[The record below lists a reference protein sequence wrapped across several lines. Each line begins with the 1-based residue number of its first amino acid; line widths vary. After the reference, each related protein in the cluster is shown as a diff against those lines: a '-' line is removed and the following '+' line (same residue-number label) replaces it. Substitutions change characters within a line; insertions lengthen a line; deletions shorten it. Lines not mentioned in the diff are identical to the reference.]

1 MVLHAGSVILCDVY
15 PVVQPIAVQAQ
26 ELIATELPAAGRQYC
41 WTELLPSAVTAVLEL
56 AIDQAEL
63 NSGSIDRLEDAARR
77 AARDW
82 VPLHECERAC
92 EIVLGCVC
100 KVLWETSEPGNCAVM
115 LGLSRWAA
123 DTLPDAL
130 AVLRAAYID
139 ELRRLSDRRREDDI
153 VIGMLLDGGDARA
166 VACAVGRPLPE
177 PCAVLAFTCADGGA
191 PGRGFSF
198 TTPPGGVLD
207 ALSDV
212 PGMLCAANWERSV
225 LVAIIGIPSAS
236 VGTSVRAV
244 KQLAERAV
252 DACESVYGHA
262 FVAGLAM
269 NDTAATVGQAA
280 REAVDISAILAGSD
294 RRSRVAFSEEITL
307 DILVGSHD
315 GLRQRLAE
323 RVADVAS
330 RPDLWATL
338 REFYQADLDRGRTA
352 RRLGVHRSTLD
363 YRLNRVEQLAGIS
376 PTSVQGI
383 LLFAT
388 ARAAR
393 CAASQGNDVEI
404 PRKVDHD
411 PFPDL
416 GHDRDARR
424 GEGPRRRLRE
434 ADHCASGIE
443 EHGAMTEVADDS
455 RSFLD

>member
-1 MVLHAGSVILCDVY
+1 MNLCAVY
-15 PVVQPIAVQAQ
+15 PGLQDIVPPIAAQAQ
-26 ELIATELPAAGRQYC
+26 ESIATNLPAAGRRYC
-41 WTELLPSAVTAVLEL
+41 WPELLPSAITAVLEL
-56 AIDQAEL
+56 AIAQAEL
-63 NSGSIDRLEDAARR
+63 NSGSRGRLEDAARR

-82 VPLHECERAC
+82 VPLHECERVC

-100 KVLWETSEPGNCAVM
+100 RVLWETSEPGNCTVM

-123 DTLPDAL
+123 DKLPAAL

-139 ELRRLSDRRREDDI
+139 EMRRLGGRRRDDDI
-153 VIGMLLDGGDARA
+153 VIGTLLDGGDAGA
-166 VACAVGRPLPE
+166 VACAAGRPIPE
-177 PCAVLAFTCADGGA
+177 PCAVLALTCADRRGPHG
-191 PGRGFSF
+191 PGQGFSF
-198 TTPPGGVLD
+198 TTPPGGVLE

-212 PGMLCAANWERSV
+212 PGMVCAANWERSV
-225 LVAIIGIPSAS
+225 LVAVIGIPLAS

-252 DACESVYGHA
+252 AACESAYGHA
-262 FVAGLAM
+262 FVAGLARS
-269 NDTAATVGQAA
+269 DTAATVGQAA
-280 REAVDISAILAGSD
+280 REAVDISAVLADSD
-294 RRSRVAFSEEITL
+294 RRCRVAFSEEITL

-330 RPDLWATL
+330 RPDLWETL

-388 ARAAR
+388 ARAAT
-393 CAASQGNDVEI
+393 AASEPAAVT
-404 PRKVDHD
+404 
-411 PFPDL
+411 
-416 GHDRDARR
+416 ARSR
-424 GEGPRRRLRE
+424 HSARMRRSL
-434 ADHCASGIE
+434 
-443 EHGAMTEVADDS
+443 
-455 RSFLD
+455 

>member
-1 MVLHAGSVILCDVY
+1 
-15 PVVQPIAVQAQ
+15 
-26 ELIATELPAAGRQYC
+26 
-41 WTELLPSAVTAVLEL
+41 
-56 AIDQAEL
+56 
-63 NSGSIDRLEDAARR
+63 
-77 AARDW
+77 
-82 VPLHECERAC
+82 LHECERAC

-100 KVLWETSEPGNCAVM
+100 KVLWETSEPGNCTVM
-115 LGLSRWAA
+115 LRLSRWAA
-123 DTLPDAL
+123 DKLPDAL

-139 ELRRLSDRRREDDI
+139 EMRRLGGRRRDDDI
-153 VIGMLLDGGDARA
+153 VIGTLLDGGDARA

-177 PCAVLAFTCADGGA
+177 PCAVLALTCADRRG
-191 PGRGFSF
+191 PGQGFSF

-225 LVAIIGIPSAS
+225 LVAVIGIPPAS

-244 KQLAERAV
+244 KQMAERAV

-280 REAVDISAILAGSD
+280 WEAIDISAILADSD
-294 RRSRVAFSEEITL
+294 RRCRVAFSEEITL

-330 RPDLWATL
+330 RPDLWETL
-338 REFYQADLDRGRTA
+338 RELYQADLDRGRTA

-388 ARAAR
+388 ARAAT
-393 CAASQGNDVEI
+393 AASEPAAVT
-404 PRKVDHD
+404 
-411 PFPDL
+411 
-416 GHDRDARR
+416 ARSR
-424 GEGPRRRLRE
+424 CTARMRRSL
-434 ADHCASGIE
+434 
-443 EHGAMTEVADDS
+443 
-455 RSFLD
+455 

>member
-1 MVLHAGSVILCDVY
+1 MLLHAGRVDLCTVY
-15 PVVQPIAVQAQ
+15 PIVEPIARQAE
-26 ELIATELPAAGRQYC
+26 ELIATSLAAAGRQYC
-41 WTELLPSAVTAVLEL
+41 WPELLPSAITAVLEL
-56 AIDQAEL
+56 AIAQAEL
-63 NSGSIDRLEDAARR
+63 DGGSRGRLADAARC

-82 VPLHECERAC
+82 VPLHECERVC

-100 KVLWETSEPGNCAVM
+100 KVLWETSEPGNCTVM
-115 LGLSRWAA
+115 LELSRWAA
-123 DTLPDAL
+123 DTLPAAL

-139 ELRRLSDRRREDDI
+139 EIRRLDGRRHDDDI
-153 VIGMLLDGGDARA
+153 VIGTLLDGGDAAA
-166 VACAVGRPLPE
+166 VAGAVGRRLPE
-177 PCAVLAFTCADGGA
+177 PCAVLALTCADGSG
-191 PGRGFSF
+191 PDQGFSF

-207 ALSDV
+207 VLSDV
-212 PGMLCAANWERSV
+212 PGMLCAPNWERSV
-225 LVAIIGIPSAS
+225 LAAVIGIPPAS

-252 DACESVYGHA
+252 DACESLYGHA

-280 REAVDISAILAGSD
+280 REAVDISAILACSD
-294 RRSRVAFSEEITL
+294 RRCRVAFSEEITL

-330 RPDLWATL
+330 RPDLWQTL
-338 REFYQADLDRGRTA
+338 RELYRADLDRGRTA

-388 ARAAR
+388 ARAAT
-393 CAASQGNDVEI
+393 AASQSAAVT
-404 PRKVDHD
+404 
-411 PFPDL
+411 
-416 GHDRDARR
+416 ARSR
-424 GEGPRRRLRE
+424 CTARMRR
-434 ADHCASGIE
+434 S
-443 EHGAMTEVADDS
+443 S
-455 RSFLD
+455 Q

>member
-1 MVLHAGSVILCDVY
+1 MLLHSGSVDLCAVY
-15 PVVQPIAVQAQ
+15 PGLQGIVQPIAAQAQ
-26 ELIATELPAAGRQYC
+26 ESIATNLPAAGRQYC
-41 WTELLPSAVTAVLEL
+41 WPELLPSAITAVLEL
-56 AIDQAEL
+56 AIAQAEL
-63 NSGSIDRLEDAARR
+63 NSGSRGRLEDAARR

-82 VPLHECERAC
+82 VPLYECERAC

-100 KVLWETSEPGNCAVM
+100 KVLWETSEPGNCAGM

-123 DTLPDAL
+123 DMLPDAL

-139 ELRRLSDRRREDDI
+139 EMRRLGGRRRDDNI

-177 PCAVLAFTCADGGA
+177 PCAVLALSCADRRG
-191 PGRGFSF
+191 PGQDFLF

-225 LVAIIGIPSAS
+225 LVAVIGIPPAS

-244 KQLAERAV
+244 KQMAERAV

-262 FVAGLAM
+262 FVAGLAL
-269 NDTAATVGQAA
+269 NDSAATVGQAA
-280 REAVDISAILAGSD
+280 WEAVDISAILADSD
-294 RRSRVAFSEEITL
+294 RRCRVAFSEEITL
-307 DILVGSHD
+307 DILIGSHD
-315 GLRQRLAE
+315 GVRQRLAE

-330 RPDLWATL
+330 RPELWETL
-338 REFYQADLDRGRTA
+338 REFYRADLDRGRTA

-383 LLFAT
+383 LLFAA
-388 ARAAR
+388 ARAAS
-393 CAASQGNDVEI
+393 AASEPAAVT
-404 PRKVDHD
+404 
-411 PFPDL
+411 
-416 GHDRDARR
+416 ARSR
-424 GEGPRRRLRE
+424 CTARMRRSL
-434 ADHCASGIE
+434 
-443 EHGAMTEVADDS
+443 
-455 RSFLD
+455 

>member
-1 MVLHAGSVILCDVY
+1 LQGI
-15 PVVQPIAVQAQ
+15 VQPIAVQAQ
-26 ELIATELPAAGRQYC
+26 ESIATNLPAAGRQYC
-41 WTELLPSAVTAVLEL
+41 WPELLPSAVTAVLEL
-56 AIDQAEL
+56 AIAQAEL
-63 NSGSIDRLEDAARR
+63 TSDSRGRLADAARR

-92 EIVLGCVC
+92 QIVLGCVC
-100 KVLWETSEPGNCAVM
+100 KVLWETSEPGNCTVM

-123 DTLPDAL
+123 DKLPDAL

-139 ELRRLSDRRREDDI
+139 EMRRLGGRRRDDDI
-153 VIGMLLDGGDARA
+153 VIGTLLDGGDARA

-177 PCAVLAFTCADGGA
+177 PCAVLALTCADR
-191 PGRGFSF
+191 RGFSF

-212 PGMLCAANWERSV
+212 PAMVCAANWERSV
-225 LVAIIGIPSAS
+225 LVAVIGIPPAS

-269 NDTAATVGQAA
+269 NETVATVGQAA
-280 REAVDISAILAGSD
+280 WEAVDISAILADSD
-294 RRSRVAFSEEITL
+294 RRCRVAFSEEITL

-330 RPDLWATL
+330 RPDLWETL
-338 REFYQADLDRGRTA
+338 RELYQADLDRGRTA

-388 ARAAR
+388 ARAAT
-393 CAASQGNDVEI
+393 AASEPAAVT
-404 PRKVDHD
+404 
-411 PFPDL
+411 
-416 GHDRDARR
+416 AR
-424 GEGPRRRLRE
+424 
-434 ADHCASGIE
+434 
-443 EHGAMTEVADDS
+443 S
-455 RSFLD
+455 RCTTRMGRSS

>member
-1 MVLHAGSVILCDVY
+1 MVLHAGSVDLCALY
-15 PVVQPIAVQAQ
+15 PVVEPIAARAQ
-26 ELIATELPAAGRQYC
+26 ELIATNLPAAGSQYR
-41 WTELLPSAVTAVLEL
+41 WPELLPPAIIAVLEL
-56 AIDQAEL
+56 AIARAEL
-63 NSGSIDRLEDAARR
+63 NNGSRGRLEDAARR

-100 KVLWETSEPGNCAVM
+100 KVLWETSEPGNCTAM

-139 ELRRLSDRRREDDI
+139 EIRRFGGRRRDDDI
-153 VIGMLLDGGDARA
+153 VIGTLLDGGDARA
-166 VACAVGRPLPE
+166 VACAAGRPLPE
-177 PCAVLAFTCADGGA
+177 PCAVLALTCADTGG
-191 PGRGFSF
+191 PGQGFSF
-198 TTPPGGVLD
+198 TTPPGAVLD

-212 PGMLCAANWERSV
+212 PGMLCAPDWERSV
-225 LVAIIGIPSAS
+225 LVAVIGIPPAS

-244 KQLAERAV
+244 RQMAQRAV

-269 NDTAATVGQAA
+269 NDSAATLGQAA
-280 REAVDISAILAGSD
+280 REAVDISAILARSD
-294 RRSRVAFSEEITL
+294 RRCRVAFSEEITL

-330 RPDLWATL
+330 RPDLWETL
-338 REFYQADLDRGRTA
+338 RELYQSDLDRGRTA

-388 ARAAR
+388 ARAATAANEPAAVTARSR
-393 CAASQGNDVEI
+393 CT
-404 PRKVDHD
+404 
-411 PFPDL
+411 
-416 GHDRDARR
+416 ARM
-424 GEGPRRRLRE
+424 RRSL
-434 ADHCASGIE
+434 
-443 EHGAMTEVADDS
+443 
-455 RSFLD
+455 

>member
-1 MVLHAGSVILCDVY
+1 MNLCAVY
-15 PVVQPIAVQAQ
+15 PGLQDIVPPIAAQAQ
-26 ELIATELPAAGRQYC
+26 ESIATNLPAAGRRYC
-41 WTELLPSAVTAVLEL
+41 WPELLPSAITAVLEL
-56 AIDQAEL
+56 AIAQAEL
-63 NSGSIDRLEDAARR
+63 NSGSRGRLEDAARR

-82 VPLHECERAC
+82 VPLHECERVC

-100 KVLWETSEPGNCAVM
+100 RVLWETSEPGNCTVM

-123 DTLPDAL
+123 DKLPAAL

-139 ELRRLSDRRREDDI
+139 EMRRLGGRRRDDDI
-153 VIGMLLDGGDARA
+153 VIGTLLDGGDAGA
-166 VACAVGRPLPE
+166 VACAAGRPIPE
-177 PCAVLAFTCADGGA
+177 PCAVLALTCADRRG
-191 PGRGFSF
+191 PGQGFSF
-198 TTPPGGVLD
+198 TTPPGGVLE

-212 PGMLCAANWERSV
+212 PGMVCAANWERSV
-225 LVAIIGIPSAS
+225 LVAVIGIPLAS

-252 DACESVYGHA
+252 AACESAYGHA
-262 FVAGLAM
+262 FVAGLARS
-269 NDTAATVGQAA
+269 DTAATVGQAA
-280 REAVDISAILAGSD
+280 REAVDISAVLADSD

-330 RPDLWATL
+330 RPDLWETL

-388 ARAAR
+388 ARAAT
-393 CAASQGNDVEI
+393 AASEPAAVT
-404 PRKVDHD
+404 
-411 PFPDL
+411 
-416 GHDRDARR
+416 ARSR
-424 GEGPRRRLRE
+424 HSARMRRSL
-434 ADHCASGIE
+434 
-443 EHGAMTEVADDS
+443 
-455 RSFLD
+455 

>member
-1 MVLHAGSVILCDVY
+1 MG
-15 PVVQPIAVQAQ
+15 
-26 ELIATELPAAGRQYC
+26 LPAAGRQYC
-41 WTELLPSAVTAVLEL
+41 WPELLPSAVTAVLEL

-63 NSGSIDRLEDAARR
+63 NSGSIGRLEDAARR

-100 KVLWETSEPGNCAVM
+100 KVLWETSEPGHCAVM

-123 DTLPDAL
+123 DTLPKAL
-130 AVLRAAYID
+130 TVLRAAYFD

-153 VIGMLLDGGDARA
+153 VIGMLLDGRDARPIA
-166 VACAVGRPLPE
+166 SAVGRPLPE
-177 PCAVLAFTCADGGA
+177 PCAALAFTCADGG
-191 PGRGFSF
+191 GSFSF
-198 TTPPGGVLD
+198 ATPPGAVLD

-212 PGMLCAANWERSV
+212 PGVLCAANRERSV
-225 LVAIIGIPSAS
+225 LVAIVGIPSAS

-252 DACESVYGHA
+252 DACESVYGHV

-294 RRSRVAFSEEITL
+294 RRCRVAFSEEITL

-338 REFYQADLDRGRTA
+338 RELYQADLDRGRTA

-363 YRLNRVEQLAGIS
+363 YRLSRVEQLAGIS

-388 ARAAR
+388 ARAAT
-393 CAASQGNDVEI
+393 AASERAG
-404 PRKVDHD
+404 
-411 PFPDL
+411 
-416 GHDRDARR
+416 RR
-424 GEGPRRRLRE
+424 VTR
-434 ADHCASGIE
+434 
-443 EHGAMTEVADDS
+443 
-455 RSFLD
+455 

>member
-1 MVLHAGSVILCDVY
+1 MDDLCAAHPGRPGIVA
-15 PVVQPIAVQAQ
+15 PIAVQAQ
-26 ELIATELPAAGRQYC
+26 EAIAASLRAAGRQYC
-41 WTELLPSAVTAVLEL
+41 WPELLPSAITAVMEL
-56 AIDQAEL
+56 AIARAEL
-63 NSGSIDRLEDAARR
+63 NSGSCGRLADAARR

-82 VPLHECERAC
+82 IPLHECERAC

-100 KVLWETSEPGNCAVM
+100 KVLWETSEPGDCAVM

-123 DTLPDAL
+123 DKLPDAL

-139 ELRRLSDRRREDDI
+139 EMRRLGGRRRDDDI
-153 VIGMLLDGGDARA
+153 VIGTLLDGGDARA

-177 PCAVLAFTCADGGA
+177 PCAVLALACADRHG
-191 PGRGFSF
+191 PGLGFSF

-225 LVAIIGIPSAS
+225 LVAVIGIPPAS

-244 KQLAERAV
+244 RQMAERAV

-269 NDTAATVGQAA
+269 NDSAATVSQAA
-280 REAVDISAILAGSD
+280 WEAVDISAILADSD
-294 RRSRVAFSEEITL
+294 RRCRVAFSEEITL

-323 RVADVAS
+323 RVADVVS
-330 RPDLWATL
+330 RPDLWETL
-338 REFYQADLDRGRTA
+338 RELYEADLDRGRTA

-363 YRLNRVEQLAGIS
+363 YRLSRVEQLAGIS

-388 ARAAR
+388 ARAAT
-393 CAASQGNDVEI
+393 
-404 PRKVDHD
+404 P
-411 PFPDL
+411 
-416 GHDRDARR
+416 
-424 GEGPRRRLRE
+424 
-434 ADHCASGIE
+434 ASGP
-443 EHGAMTEVADDS
+443 AAVTARS
-455 RSFLD
+455 RCSARMRRSL

>member
-1 MVLHAGSVILCDVY
+1 MFLHSGSVDLCAIY
-15 PVVQPIAVQAQ
+15 PGLQGIVQPIAVQAQ
-26 ELIATELPAAGRQYC
+26 ESITANLPAAGRQYC
-41 WTELLPSAVTAVLEL
+41 WPELLPSAITAVLEL
-56 AIDQAEL
+56 AIAQAEL
-63 NSGSIDRLEDAARR
+63 NSGSRGRLEDAARR

-100 KVLWETSEPGNCAVM
+100 KVLWETSEPGNCTLM

-123 DTLPDAL
+123 DKLPDAL

-139 ELRRLSDRRREDDI
+139 EMRRLGGRRRDDDI
-153 VIGMLLDGGDARA
+153 VIGTLLDGGDAHA

-177 PCAVLAFTCADGGA
+177 PCAVLALGCADRRG
-191 PGRGFSF
+191 PGQGFSF

-212 PGMLCAANWERSV
+212 PGLLCAANWERSV
-225 LVAIIGIPSAS
+225 LVAVVGIPPASA
-236 VGTSVRAV
+236 GTSVRAV
-244 KQLAERAV
+244 KQMAERAV

-269 NDTAATVGQAA
+269 SDTAATIGQAA
-280 REAVDISAILAGSD
+280 WEAVDISAILADSD
-294 RRSRVAFSEEITL
+294 RRCRVAFGEEIAL

-315 GLRQRLAE
+315 GLRQRLVE
-323 RVADVAS
+323 RVAGVAA
-330 RPDLWATL
+330 RPDLWETL
-338 REFYQADLDRGRTA
+338 RELYQADLDRGRTA

-388 ARAAR
+388 ARAAT
-393 CAASQGNDVEI
+393 AASE
-404 PRKVDHD
+404 PAA
-411 PFPDL
+411 L
-416 GHDRDARR
+416 TARSR
-424 GEGPRRRLRE
+424 YTARLRP
-434 ADHCASGIE
+434 S
-443 EHGAMTEVADDS
+443 
-455 RSFLD
+455 L

>member
-1 MVLHAGSVILCDVY
+1 LHARSVDLCTLY
-15 PVVQPIAVQAQ
+15 PIVQPVALQAQ
-26 ELIATELPAAGRQYC
+26 ELIAANLPAAGRQYR
-41 WTELLPSAVTAVLEL
+41 WPELLPSAIAAILEL
-56 AIDQAEL
+56 AIARAEL
-63 NSGSIDRLEDAARR
+63 NSGSRGRLEDAARR

-100 KVLWETSEPGNCAVM
+100 KVLWETSEPGDCTVM

-139 ELRRLSDRRREDDI
+139 EIRRLGGRRRDDDI
-153 VIGMLLDGGDARA
+153 VIGTLLDGGDARA

-177 PCAVLAFTCADGGA
+177 PCAVLALTCADSSGA
-191 PGRGFSF
+191 GQGFSF

-207 ALSDV
+207 ALSDA
-212 PGMLCAANWERSV
+212 PAMLCAPNWERSV
-225 LVAIIGIPSAS
+225 LAAVIGMPPAS

-244 KQLAERAV
+244 KRMAERAV
-252 DACESVYGHA
+252 DACESVYGHT
-262 FVAGLAM
+262 FVAGLAR

-294 RRSRVAFSEEITL
+294 RRCRVAFSEEITL

-330 RPDLWATL
+330 RPDLWQTL
-338 REFYQADLDRGRTA
+338 REFYQADLDRGKTA

-363 YRLNRVEQLAGIS
+363 YRLSRVEQLAGIS

-388 ARAAR
+388 ARAAT
-393 CAASQGNDVEI
+393 AASEPAAVT
-404 PRKVDHD
+404 
-411 PFPDL
+411 
-416 GHDRDARR
+416 ARSR
-424 GEGPRRRLRE
+424 CTARLR
-434 ADHCASGIE
+434 CS
-443 EHGAMTEVADDS
+443 S
-455 RSFLD
+455 

>member
-1 MVLHAGSVILCDVY
+1 MILHAGNVDLRTIY
-15 PVVQPIAVQAQ
+15 PGLPDIMQPIAVQAQ
-26 ELIATELPAAGRQYC
+26 ESIASNLPAAGRQYC
-41 WTELLPSAVTAVLEL
+41 WPELLPSVITAVLEL
-56 AIDQAEL
+56 AIAQAEL
-63 NSGSIDRLEDAARR
+63 TSGSRGRLADAARR

-100 KVLWETSEPGNCAVM
+100 RVLWETSEPGNCTVM
-115 LGLSRWAA
+115 LGMSRWAA
-123 DTLPDAL
+123 DKLPDAL

-139 ELRRLSDRRREDDI
+139 EMRRLGGRRRDDDI
-153 VIGMLLDGGDARA
+153 VIGTLLDGGDARA

-177 PCAVLAFTCADGGA
+177 PCAVLALSCADRRG
-191 PGRGFSF
+191 PSQGFSF
-198 TTPPGGVLD
+198 TTPPSDVLD

-212 PGMLCAANWERSV
+212 PGMLCAASWERSV
-225 LVAIIGIPSAS
+225 LVAVIGIPPAS

-252 DACESVYGHA
+252 DACESVYGRA
-262 FVAGLAM
+262 FVAGLAL
-269 NDTAATVGQAA
+269 NDTAATIGQAA
-280 REAVDISAILAGSD
+280 REAVDISAVLADSD
-294 RRSRVAFSEEITL
+294 RRCRVAFSEEITL

-330 RPDLWATL
+330 RSDLWETL
-338 REFYQADLDRGRTA
+338 RELYQADLDRGRTA

-388 ARAAR
+388 ARAAT
-393 CAASQGNDVEI
+393 AASEPAAVT
-404 PRKVDHD
+404 
-411 PFPDL
+411 
-416 GHDRDARR
+416 ARSR
-424 GEGPRRRLRE
+424 CTARMRRSL
-434 ADHCASGIE
+434 
-443 EHGAMTEVADDS
+443 
-455 RSFLD
+455 

>member
-1 MVLHAGSVILCDVY
+1 MLLHAGSVDLCVIY
-15 PVVQPIAVQAQ
+15 PVVQPIAAQAQ
-26 ELIATELPAAGRQYC
+26 ELIAANLPAAGRRYC
-41 WTELLPSAVTAVLEL
+41 WPEVLPSAITAVLEL
-56 AIDQAEL
+56 AIAQAEPDG
-63 NSGSIDRLEDAARR
+63 GSRGRLEDAARR

-100 KVLWETSEPGNCAVM
+100 KVLWGTSEPGNCTAM

-123 DTLPDAL
+123 DKLPDAL

-139 ELRRLSDRRREDDI
+139 EIRRLGGRRRDDDI
-153 VIGMLLDGGDARA
+153 VIGTLLDGGDAAA

-177 PCAVLAFTCADGGA
+177 PCAVLALTCADSSG
-191 PGRGFSF
+191 PGQGFSF

-207 ALSDV
+207 ALSGV
-212 PGMLCAANWERSV
+212 PGMLCAANWERSA
-225 LVAIIGIPSAS
+225 LVAVIGVPPAS

-244 KQLAERAV
+244 KQMAERAV
-252 DACESVYGHA
+252 DACESVYGHV

-269 NDTAATVGQAA
+269 NDTAATVAQAA
-280 REAVDISAILAGSD
+280 REAIDISAILAGSD
-294 RRSRVAFSEEITL
+294 RRCRVAFSEEITL

-388 ARAAR
+388 ARAAT
-393 CAASQGNDVEI
+393 AASEPAAVT
-404 PRKVDHD
+404 
-411 PFPDL
+411 
-416 GHDRDARR
+416 ARSR
-424 GEGPRRRLRE
+424 CTARMRR
-434 ADHCASGIE
+434 SP
-443 EHGAMTEVADDS
+443 
-455 RSFLD
+455 